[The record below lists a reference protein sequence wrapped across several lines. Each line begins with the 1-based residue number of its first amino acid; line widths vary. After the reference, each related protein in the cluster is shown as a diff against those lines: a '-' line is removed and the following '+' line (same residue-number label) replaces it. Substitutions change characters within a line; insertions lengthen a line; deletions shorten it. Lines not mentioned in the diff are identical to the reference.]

1 MVQKPKIFRKV
12 IKFLR
17 QGEAAPLS
25 PTSSKR
31 WPWRDPQHPQHI
43 VRTFSTQG
51 GPAVSLSSSATS
63 SPLLPEQPAAVWGKL
78 LLPVSPIHST
88 MILTEGKHPLGT

>member
-12 IKFLR
+12 TKFLW

-31 WPWRDPQHPQHI
+31 WPWRDPQHI

-88 MILTEGKHPLGT
+88 MIRTEGKYPLGT